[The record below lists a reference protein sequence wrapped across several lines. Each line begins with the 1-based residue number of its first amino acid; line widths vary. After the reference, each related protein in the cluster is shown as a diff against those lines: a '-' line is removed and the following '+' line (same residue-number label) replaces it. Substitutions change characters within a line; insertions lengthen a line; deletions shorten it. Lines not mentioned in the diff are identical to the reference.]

1 MRVQE
6 RSLLS
11 EVGSLHGEPVNLRA
25 ASAAPDPPPATP
37 QTAAAPAVLLTATLR
52 WPIAARLAIAFTGM
66 GCVVEAVCPR
76 QHPVARVRAIRKTHA
91 YSALAPLQSLRTA
104 VAAAAPDLVIP
115 CDDNAAV
122 HLHQL
127 YLSTTADDPA
137 SSALRVLLARS
148 LGTPGACALATS
160 RGDFMA
166 LADEE
171 GVRIP
176 QTRVASTQG
185 ELGGW
190 LARHGLPC
198 VIKIDSTWG
207 GQGVA
212 IVRSHEEARR
222 AFALM
227 ASRPSLRNALARLLL
242 DRDPI
247 PLLNAMKQATRT
259 VTLQEFIVGAPANRA
274 VACWQGQ
281 VLAGNSVEAIQTQHP
296 TGPAT
301 VVRVIE
307 NAEMNEAVERLVR
320 RLGLSGLW
328 GIDFVLE
335 AATGAAHMIEL
346 NPRATPISHLP
357 LGDGHNLPAAL
368 FARFT
373 GAPPPVFADTIERDV
388 IALFPGEWRRDP
400 ASLHLHGAHHDIPW
414 DEPGLVQ
421 ECVAKPWAERGWIAR
436 LWSRLRAGPFTRQA
450 RPADPFAP
458 HASTE
463 KTPIRLALDKLK

>member
-11 EVGSLHGEPVNLRA
+11 EVGSPPCDPVAVRV
-25 ASAAPDPPPATP
+25 ASAARDQP
-37 QTAAAPAVLLTATLR
+37 QGGPRTAVAPAILLTATLR
-52 WPIAARLAIAFTGM
+52 WPIAARLAIAFTDM

-76 QHPVARVRAIRKTHA
+76 QHPVASARAIRKTHA
-91 YSALAPLQSLRTA
+91 YSALAPLQSLRAA
-104 VAAAAPDLVIP
+104 VASAAPDLVIP

-137 SSALRVLLARS
+137 SNALRVLLARS
-148 LGTPGACALATS
+148 LGTPGACALATT

-166 LADEE
+166 LAAEE

-176 QTRVASTQG
+176 RTRVATTQG
-185 ELGGW
+185 ELGAW
-190 LARHGLPC
+190 LAQHGLPC

-227 ASRPSLRNALARLLL
+227 ASRPSLRSALARLLL
-242 DRDPI
+242 DRDAS
-247 PLLNAMKQATRT
+247 PLLNAMNQAKRT

-281 VLAGNSVEAIQTQHP
+281 VLAGISVEAIQTQHP

-307 NAEMNEAVERLVR
+307 NGEMNDAVKKLVR

-373 GAPPPVFADTIERDV
+373 GAPPPAPAGTIEHDV

-400 ASLHLHGAHHDIPW
+400 ASLHLRCAHHDIPW

-421 ECVAKPWAERGWIAR
+421 ECIAKPWAERGWIAR
-436 LWSRLRAGPFTRQA
+436 LWARLRPRPFARQMQ
-450 RPADPFAP
+450 PGDPFVARG
-458 HASTE
+458 STE
-463 KTPIRLALDKLK
+463 KTPTRLVLDKLK